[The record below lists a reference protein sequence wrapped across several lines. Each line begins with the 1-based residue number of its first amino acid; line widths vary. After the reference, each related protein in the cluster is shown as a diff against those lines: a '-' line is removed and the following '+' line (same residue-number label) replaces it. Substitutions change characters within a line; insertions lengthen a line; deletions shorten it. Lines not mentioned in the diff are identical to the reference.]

1 MKNTDNLKLVSFFR
15 GKLKF
20 FQPKEHRIS
29 VDLLIFLSKIK
40 PLKKNQKVIDLG
52 AGFGF
57 LSITLAKKYRVK
69 VVAFEYDEKMVKIL
83 RENVKLNGLGELVKV
98 VKGDVK
104 EVDKYFPKDS
114 FNVVVSNP
122 PFYPVN
128 YSPEPEPYH
137 FEVNATLEDFVKASS
152 YLLKDG
158 GELYILVPCFRLY
171 ELSNY
176 LRDFN
181 LPLRRLSLIYPT
193 IEKRAKLAVV
203 VSVRNVSGPLE
214 CDKPLIINEKGG
226 EYTKEVKEL
235 LESFL

>member
-1 MKNTDNLKLVSFFR
+1 LKSTDNIKLVSFFR

-29 VDLLIFLSKIK
+29 VDLLLFLSKIK
-40 PLKKNQKVIDLG
+40 PPKKNQKVIDLG

-57 LSITLAKKYRVK
+57 LSITLAKKYGVK

-83 RENVKLNGLGELVKV
+83 EENVRLNGLEELVQI

-104 EVDKYFPKDS
+104 EIHKYFPKNS
-114 FNVVVSNP
+114 FNVVISNP

-137 FEVNATLEDFVKASS
+137 FEVHATLKDFVKASF
-152 YLLKDG
+152 YLLRDG
-158 GELYILVPCFRLY
+158 GELYLLVPCFRLY
-171 ELSNY
+171 ELNNY

-181 LPLRRLSLIYPT
+181 LPLRKLSLVYPT
-193 IEKRAKLAVV
+193 IEKRARLAICT
-203 VSVRNVSGPLE
+203 SVKNIPGPLE
-214 CDKPLIINEKGG
+214 CDKPLIINEKSG